1 MTILELLEKHC
12 PIAKTISEETLFTL
26 MEDNAETEYGK
37 KNGFSTIH
45 SVSDYKR
52 HIPFS
57 DYDDYADY
65 VSRMTKGE
73 KNLLTVYPIDM
84 DALTT
89 GSSGTLEEK
98 LYLQLTK

>member
-84 DALTT
+84 YALTT